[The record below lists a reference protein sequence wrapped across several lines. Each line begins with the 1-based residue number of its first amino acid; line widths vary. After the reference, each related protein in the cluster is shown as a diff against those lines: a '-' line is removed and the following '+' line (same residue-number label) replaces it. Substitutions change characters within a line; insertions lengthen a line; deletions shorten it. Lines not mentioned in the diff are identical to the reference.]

1 MRKEEHRKS
10 KQLGRFLVGRKKKY
24 VLDVYSAGPF
34 LGIFDDLVVETVNY
48 AFPFIVKADVYEL
61 GDGEVT
67 NRVLTGEKLVFCLLF
82 LKEGQ
87 KRGFNVNETDVWNH
101 VVNNKGLY
109 FAEIFEEDVVPAIVL
124 PEDSDLKNLLNV
136 RSNVIYLP
144 LKKGFEAFEKQVVI
158 SQEYL
163 QELKK
168 AVNQKLK
175 EITESIFVEE
185 REGAKEKVADFLG
198 EFRVKG
204 RNLAVKDVITVYFD
218 LYGKHLADALQG
230 RKKVKNLKEL
240 KKICSDHVNHLK
252 KLTSEKVFLIEKKAR
267 SVLNASRTLFPEK
280 EVSLEGEIDALSS
293 KKRSLKTRWKPIK
306 NVQ

>member
-1 MRKEEHRKS
+1 MREGKKS
-10 KQLGRFLVGRKKKY
+10 KLLGRFLVGKEKKF

-34 LGIFDDLVVETVNY
+34 LGIFDNFVVETVNY

-61 GDGEVT
+61 SDDKVM
-67 NRVLTGEKLVFCLLF
+67 NRVLSGEKLIFCLLF

-87 KRGFNVNETDVWNH
+87 KRGFNVNEADIWNH
-101 VVNNKGLY
+101 VMNNKGLY

-136 RSNVIYLP
+136 ESNVICLP
-144 LKKGFEAFEKQVVI
+144 LEKGFEAFEKQVVI

-175 EITESIFVEE
+175 EITENIFVEE
-185 REGAKEKVADFLG
+185 SEGTKEKVAAFLG
-198 EFRVKG
+198 EFQAKG
-204 RNLAVKDVITVYFD
+204 YNLAVKDVITVYFD
-218 LYGKHLADALQG
+218 LYGKHLVDALQG
-230 RKKVKNLKEL
+230 RKKVKNWEEL
-240 KKICSDHVNHLK
+240 KKICSDHVNDLK
-252 KLTSEKVFLIEKKAR
+252 KLTNEKISLVEKEVKP
-267 SVLNASRTLFPEK
+267 VLNMSRVLFPEK
-280 EVSLEGEIDALSS
+280 EVSPEEEIGASPT
-293 KKRSLKTRWKPIK
+293 KKRLFKTRWSPIR